1 MPQLDIST
9 YIPQLFWLVI
19 TFSFFVYVCSKY
31 FIPMIGKIVGDRT
44 KSIAKKTEEAELNK
58 YKASEVLEATNKDY
72 NETIANLDKEK
83 RERKNELFKEFSA
96 KKEELKDAAKDRLK
110 KGIAEVN
117 SDIEAAEKDLNQ
129 DIDNIVNTLEDK
141 IIKL

>member
-72 NETIANLDKEK
+72 NETISNLDKEK
-83 RERKNELFKEFSA
+83 RDRKNELFKEFSA

>member
-96 KKEELKDAAKDRLK
+96 KKEELRDAAKDRLK

>member
-72 NETIANLDKEK
+72 NETISNLDKEK